1 MNINKQKLSIEEGL
15 LKQAGYRGSEIDELI
30 SQRYSM
36 GGSQK
41 PILVLTP
48 NEGKNETTEVW
59 KAPQEVVKT
68 PRTRKQR
75 LLNDHKPRAALSQFL
90 SNAKTHQKTVKAVM
104 DRIYRAK
111 SCDTSVT
118 KREMEAWRQLP
129 KYSTYTKLNQ
139 LWNGY
144 IADLLMVKQGG
155 DKNDN
160 DVNSVN
166 SAKKMGYAQ
175 KLTSADFNGAKITVI
190 EARNPSIVGLTGIVA
205 WEAKS
210 NFVIVCEG
218 GRCFEEMDKLEGI
231 TELENPGKDTQ
242 MGGLKIVDKSGTRF
256 IVHVEA
262 GNMEFEIIGSR
273 FLFRTADRS
282 GKKFKPKNVDLL

>member
-15 LKQAGYRGSEIDELI
+15 LKDAGYRGSQVDEVLT
-30 SQRYSM
+30 QRYSM
-36 GGSQK
+36 VGSQK

-48 NEGKNETTEVW
+48 NEGKVVPKDVW
-59 KAPQEVVKT
+59 KAPQENVKT

-90 SNAKTHQKTVKAVM
+90 KASKTHQKTVKQVM
-104 DRIYRAK
+104 DRIYHSK
-111 SCDTSVT
+111 SCETTIT
-118 KREMEAWRQLP
+118 KREMDAWTQLP
-129 KYSTYTKLNQ
+129 KYSTYKNLNK

-144 IADLLMVKQGG
+144 ITDLLMVKEGEEI
-155 DKNDN
+155 
-160 DVNSVN
+160 NSN
-166 SAKKMGYAQ
+166 KKMTFAQ
-175 KLTSADFNGAKITVI
+175 KLTSADFNGARITVI
-190 EARNPSIVGLTGIVA
+190 EARNPSIVGMTGIVA

-210 NFVIVCEG
+210 NFVLICEG
-218 GRCFEEMDKLEGI
+218 GQCFEKMDNLES
-231 TELENPGKDTQ
+231 LQLDNPGKDTN
-242 MGGLKIVDKSGTRF
+242 MGGLKMVDKSGSRF
-256 IVHVEA
+256 IVHVDS